1 MAGIAS
7 TLSDHGQ
14 EQLLTP
20 PPPPEK
26 QEEFLAKLKALD
38 YPKLK
43 STFETSLSQSG
54 ESRNLAPF
62 TDVTELSS
70 LPAEVA
76 AGYRADGLA
85 NIAQGKTC
93 ALLLAGGQGTRLGS
107 SSPKGCYNI
116 GMPSN
121 KPLFQY
127 YCERITAVKR
137 LAAAHAGV
145 DEATVR
151 LPFVIMCS
159 HATSAETIAF
169 FDKHDNFGLPKDQV
183 IFFNQGTMPCFTLEG
198 KLMLAAPGELAEAP
212 DGNGGMYVALR
223 ESGVLTRLQKEGV
236 TGIFQFGVDNCLCH
250 VAEPTFLGFCQAQGA
265 DCAVKTVAKLN
276 AHESVGVLALV
287 NGKPEVVEYS
297 ELSKSMAEAT
307 DTSGQLLYS
316 ASHICVNWF
325 SVAFVAGFMD
335 EVAAGGMPWHVAKKK
350 IPTVAPD
357 GSAVKPDVPNGIKLE
372 LFIFDTFPRARRLVA
387 LQVPREEEFAP
398 VKNAP
403 GSSSDSPD
411 TARALYSQL
420 SRRRLLAAGA
430 TVSGDESA
438 LVEVSPLVSYQ
449 GEGLEAYADK
459 ALQAPVHL
467 EK

>member
-169 FDKHDNFGLPKDQV
+169 F
-183 IFFNQGTMPCFTLEG
+183 
-198 KLMLAAPGELAEAP
+198 
-212 DGNGGMYVALR
+212 
-223 ESGVLTRLQKEGV
+223 
-236 TGIFQFGVDNCLCH
+236 
-250 VAEPTFLGFCQAQGA
+250 
-265 DCAVKTVAKLN
+265 
-276 AHESVGVLALV
+276 
-287 NGKPEVVEYS
+287 
-297 ELSKSMAEAT
+297 
-307 DTSGQLLYS
+307 
-316 ASHICVNWF
+316 
-325 SVAFVAGFMD
+325 
-335 EVAAGGMPWHVAKKK
+335 
-350 IPTVAPD
+350 
-357 GSAVKPDVPNGIKLE
+357 
-372 LFIFDTFPRARRLVA
+372 
-387 LQVPREEEFAP
+387 
-398 VKNAP
+398 
-403 GSSSDSPD
+403 
-411 TARALYSQL
+411 
-420 SRRRLLAAGA
+420 
-430 TVSGDESA
+430 
-438 LVEVSPLVSYQ
+438 
-449 GEGLEAYADK
+449 
-459 ALQAPVHL
+459 